1 MSNVRFLKGVR
12 TRYRNSIQ
20 TEILNGKQI
29 LSSEVDKIDE
39 QRFVLEATK
48 CADKLK
54 MYSEKLEIQSG
65 KLASALKDE
74 GEVIDDIVG
83 EDCELCSNV
92 MDCYLDLIQF
102 KERLVDF
109 IKKESIEVKENE
121 FSSQIVEL
129 QREMKDIMQSQ
140 MQQQH
145 EIFKKQSINEKE
157 NSTCSI
163 KLPKLDLPFFNG
175 EKIKWMEFWD
185 SFQSSVHSNT
195 KLTDIEKF
203 NYLWSKLQ
211 GEAKRAVSG
220 LTLSSDNYS
229 LAINILQ
236 ERFGNKQDKFKKG
249 AKAKW
254 KISSLCEKLQ
264 DYVVARE
271 KSDKTETE
279 KDRSNSQRSFN
290 GSFNSHKP
298 WQNKNGKQNGNF
310 RSGTQ
315 NRNINSAE
323 ALVASTER
331 NVSYFDKCRYCQE
344 QHWSDECKKFQ
355 SVEDRKRQLKGCCFK
370 CLRYGHKSIDCKK
383 GKLCVHCGEKN
394 SHHRSLCPK
403 KFKMKMTS
411 VHLSEEN
418 SHSSIEELRRQE
430 EFSVNMES
438 NEDPTENMLVSSSE
452 MVLMQ
457 TAKTDVVNPKNKEK
471 VETRILFDSGSQ
483 RTYISQSLASKLK
496 LKGDKEEE
504 LKLVTFGSEK
514 PKIVKTSSTNLS
526 IKLNNGKNFNLVA
539 NIVPVISGCVHR
551 KSLDASTME
560 HLKHFVKEVELADE
574 LPFQNESSSIELL
587 IGNDYYL
594 DLILSNKV
602 EIQPGLYLLASKLGW
617 IVTGRTRETY
627 EEKSETGLL
636 ILSNTSSFEIS
647 DIENPDQSIVAQ
659 AGICDLWNLE
669 SIGIIEN
676 METSSDKKAM
686 EYFKET
692 LKFKNGRYYVKWPWK
707 ENTPEL
713 PDNRE
718 LALGRLKSCVARMRK
733 KPDLLT
739 KYDTIIQDQIQKGI
753 VEEVNEFRT
762 DGRKHYIPHHAVITP
777 QKSTTKVRIVYDAS
791 AKNNKE
797 MPSLNECLYR
807 GPVLLNN
814 LCGIFMRFRL
824 HKIAMVA
831 DIEKAF
837 LQVGLQEDDR
847 DVTRF
852 MWLKDCANT
861 YVERQNTGIQIL

>member
-29 LSSEVDKIDE
+29 LSSEVDKLDE

-83 EDCELCSNV
+83 EDCELCSRV

-140 MQQQH
+140 IKQQH

-229 LAINILQ
+229 LAINILA
-236 ERFGNKQDKFKKG
+236 ERFGNKQDVIDIHYNQLINLPTPSNKISSLRDFIDKFNRHIRSLEVLKQDVNQDVFVSIIRSKLPEDVLLQLEIQKG

-271 KSDKTETE
+271 KSDKTKTE
-279 KDRSNSQRSFN
+279 KDRSNSQGSFN

-310 RSGTQ
+310 IGGTQ

-344 QHWSDECKKFQ
+344 QHWSDECKKFT
-355 SVEDRKRQLKGCCFK
+355 SVEDRKRQLKGCCFQ
-370 CLRYGHKSIDCKK
+370 CLRLSHKSIDCKK

-411 VHLSEEN
+411 VRLSEEN

-430 EFSVNMES
+430 DFSVNMES

-457 TAKTDVVNPKNKEK
+457 TAKTDVINPKNKEK

-483 RTYISQSLASKLK
+483 RTYISQSLASKLN
-496 LKGDKEEE
+496 LIGDKEEE
-504 LKLVTFGSEK
+504 LKLVTMNHRPLNFC
-514 PKIVKTSSTNLS
+514 
-526 IKLNNGKNFNLVA
+526 KL
-539 NIVPVISGCVHR
+539 
-551 KSLDASTME
+551 
-560 HLKHFVKEVELADE
+560 
-574 LPFQNESSSIELL
+574 
-587 IGNDYYL
+587 DYYL
-594 DLILSNKV
+594 DLILSHKV

-647 DIENPDQSIVAQ
+647 DIETPDQSIVAQ
-659 AGICDLWNLE
+659 AGICD
-669 SIGIIEN
+669 
-676 METSSDKKAM
+676 
-686 EYFKET
+686 
-692 LKFKNGRYYVKWPWK
+692 
-707 ENTPEL
+707 
-713 PDNRE
+713 
-718 LALGRLKSCVARMRK
+718 
-733 KPDLLT
+733 
-739 KYDTIIQDQIQKGI
+739 
-753 VEEVNEFRT
+753 
-762 DGRKHYIPHHAVITP
+762 
-777 QKSTTKVRIVYDAS
+777 
-791 AKNNKE
+791 
-797 MPSLNECLYR
+797 
-807 GPVLLNN
+807 
-814 LCGIFMRFRL
+814 
-824 HKIAMVA
+824 
-831 DIEKAF
+831 
-837 LQVGLQEDDR
+837 
-847 DVTRF
+847 
-852 MWLKDCANT
+852 
-861 YVERQNTGIQIL
+861 